1 MALPS
6 QNERTNELG
15 RAYVYRRQ
23 QQGGR
28 PPMPLIVAGLALA
41 AVGAAWGIYSLIPSG
56 SATQPTSGEP
66 LIRVDQKPVE
76 AAIAAPVSAPA
87 PSPKAP
93 DPVIFRQDTKVPA
106 AQPTTNQP
114 TTSQPSTAQPAPK
127 TDAPASP
134 SATAPASPTGTPA
147 ATPAAATGS
156 PQPETSRPKLDDP
169 SKLVVSDPS
178 KKNAPATNPAA
189 PATQP
194 ASTPTAAIPAS
205 GSTADVAALI
215 AQGEA
220 KLSSDPVQ
228 ARAILSRAYAK
239 AAPGDQERLRDELN
253 KINNDLLF
261 SPRVVPGDPLTEQ
274 YSVASGDSIVKIT
287 KARGLAVD
295 WRFIQR
301 INKADPARLRIG
313 QKLKLVRGPFHAV
326 VHKGEYRLDVFQGPP
341 DDPANWL
348 FIRSFKVGLG
358 EGNSTPPGTFVV
370 RRSSKLVNPPWVNP
384 RTGEKFGA
392 DDPKNPIGEHW
403 LGLEGVGESTPLTGY
418 GIHGTIDPDSI
429 GKQRS
434 MGCVRLDKEEIAMVY
449 EMLEEQISVV
459 KILP

>member
-66 LIRVDQKPVE
+66 LIRIDQKPSE
-76 AAIAAPVSAPA
+76 TAIAAPLAVAA

-93 DPVIFRQDTKVPA
+93 DPVILRQDTKAPA

-114 TTSQPSTAQPAPK
+114 TPK
-127 TDAPASP
+127 TDAPA
-134 SATAPASPTGTPA
+134 ATPASPATTPA
-147 ATPAAATGS
+147 ASPAVAPGS

-178 KKNAPATNPAA
+178 KKNAPANTPAA

-194 ASTPTAAIPAS
+194 ASTPTTAIPAS

-239 AAPGDQERLRDELN
+239 AAPGDQERLRDQLN
-253 KINNDLLF
+253 KVNADLLF
-261 SPRVVPGDPLTEQ
+261 SPRVVAGDPLTEQ
-274 YSVASGDSIVKIT
+274 YSVVSGDSIVKIT

-326 VHKGEYRLDVFQGPP
+326 VHKGEYRMDVFQGPP

>member
-66 LIRVDQKPVE
+66 LIRIDQKPSE
-76 AAIAAPVSAPA
+76 TAIAAPLAVPA

-93 DPVIFRQDTKVPA
+93 DPVILRQDTKVPA

-114 TTSQPSTAQPAPK
+114 APK
-127 TDAPASP
+127 TDAPA
-134 SATAPASPTGTPA
+134 AAPASPATTPA
-147 ATPAAATGS
+147 ASPAAAPGS

-178 KKNAPATNPAA
+178 KKNPPAANPAA

-194 ASTPTAAIPAS
+194 ASTPTTAIPAS

-239 AAPGDQERLRDELN
+239 AAPGDQERLRDQLN
-253 KINNDLLF
+253 KVNADLLF
-261 SPRVVPGDPLTEQ
+261 SPRVVAGDPLTEQ
-274 YSVASGDSIVKIT
+274 YSVVSGDSIVKIT

-326 VHKGEYRLDVFQGPP
+326 VHKGEYRMDVFQGPP